1 MSDIITRLLLKT
13 NDFDA
18 NLNRAKGSVNS
29 FQGGISSMAKTAG
42 AGIMKF
48 AGTIGVAVGAY
59 EGFNKL
65 MNSSQTLSDEY
76 NRTIEGLKG
85 TVDNFFY
92 SIGSGDWTPFF
103 MDWMKLYGRLVRL
116 TMRWISLEI
125 QRCRT
130 AILI

>member
-48 AGTIGVAVGAY
+48 AGTIGVAVSAY
-59 EGFNKL
+59 EGFNK
-65 MNSSQTLSDEY
+65 
-76 NRTIEGLKG
+76 
-85 TVDNFFY
+85 V
-92 SIGSGDWTPFF
+92 SIF
-103 MDWMKLYGRLVRL
+103 LQ
-116 TMRWISLEI
+116 EI
-125 QRCRT
+125 
-130 AILI
+130 

>member
-65 MNSSQTLSDEY
+65 MN
-76 NRTIEGLKG
+76 
-85 TVDNFFY
+85 V
-92 SIGSGDWTPFF
+92 
-103 MDWMKLYGRLVRL
+103 
-116 TMRWISLEI
+116 
-125 QRCRT
+125 
-130 AILI
+130 

>member
-42 AGIMKF
+42 AGVLKF
-48 AGTIGVAVGAY
+48 AGTLGIAVGAY

-85 TVDNFFY
+85 TVDNF
-92 SIGSGDWTPFF
+92 SIQLVRGTGHRFL